1 MFYPEG
7 NNNPTQKYN
16 DPPPEYQPYPGPS
29 MQPQPGVSYDTGAF
43 GVQSPLP
50 QPPAIGKA
58 KPPARGGC
66 RSGAIVALTLA
77 ILLVFGV
84 GLFAGWQFGR
94 DSANSQYSVGALQ
107 TGTNAQPP
115 IPPVN
120 GSSVETV
127 REAVIARMRP
137 AVVQVNVA
145 TNRGNALGSG
155 VIIDQRGY
163 IVTNNH
169 VVQGAQNIMVVL
181 FNGTR
186 SAAQLTGADS
196 ADDLAVIK
204 INPPPNIV
212 VGKLGDSS
220 KLSVGQDVLAIGN
233 PLGITQTTTSGIISA
248 LNRNVS
254 EPGGATIP
262 NAIQTDA
269 AINPGNS
276 GGALVNLRGELIG
289 IPTLT
294 ALDPEFKT
302 PANGVGFAIPS
313 NRVAL
318 IAPQII
324 ATGRVQHTGRAVLN
338 VQIAPVDPIMQ
349 AQNNLAV
356 DHGVL
361 IVETIAGGAAD
372 KAGLRRGDVIVQ
384 IDNQAV
390 NDVSALSDALVNKNP
405 GDKISVKLFRG
416 NQQLTVNVILNE
428 LQAGG

>member
-7 NNNPTQKYN
+7 DTNPTPMYN

-29 MQPQPGVSYDTGAF
+29 MQPLPRASYDTGTLR
-43 GVQSPLP
+43 VQSSFP
-50 QPPAIGKA
+50 QSP
-58 KPPARGGC
+58 KPSTNGGC

-94 DSANSQYSVGALQ
+94 DSANGQYSVGALQ
-107 TGTNAQPP
+107 TGADTQSS

-120 GSSVETV
+120 GSSIEAV
-127 REAVIARMRP
+127 REAVIAKLRP
-137 AVVQVNVA
+137 AVVQVNV
-145 TNRGNALGSG
+145 TTDRGNALGSG

-181 FNGTR
+181 FNGTQ
-186 SAAQLTGADS
+186 ANAQLAGTDP

-212 VGKLGDSS
+212 VAKLGDSS
-220 KLSVGQDVLAIGN
+220 KLQVGADVLAIGN

-248 LNRNVS
+248 LNRSVI

-269 AINPGNS
+269 PINPGNS

-324 ATGRVQHTGRAVLN
+324 ATGHVEHTGRAVLN
-338 VQIAPVDPIMQ
+338 VRIASVDPVMQ

-361 IVETIAGGAAD
+361 IVEAILGGAAD
-372 KAGLRRGDVIVQ
+372 QAGLRREDVIVQ

-390 NDVSALSDALVNKNP
+390 NDVSSFSDVLADKNP
-405 GDKISVKLFRG
+405 GEKVSVNLYRG
-416 NQQLTVNVILNE
+416 NQQLMVNVVLNE